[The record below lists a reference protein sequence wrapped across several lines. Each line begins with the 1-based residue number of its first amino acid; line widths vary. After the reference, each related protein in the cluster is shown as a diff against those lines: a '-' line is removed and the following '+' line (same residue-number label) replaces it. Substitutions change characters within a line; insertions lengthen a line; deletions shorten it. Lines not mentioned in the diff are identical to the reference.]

1 MAALLVDE
9 GIGRNL
15 VQQLRAQG
23 CGAIHV
29 LDVLPKG
36 ARDGLVFREA
46 QHRGLTVFTWN
57 HKHFALLAEA
67 WRDWGRGDHQGL
79 ITRPIGRHQLPA
91 TQTLQVLARYC
102 ADPSSFVNRIE
113 LF

>member
-1 MAALLVDE
+1 MRALDATWYNSCAPRGFAAVH
-9 GIGRNL
+9 
-15 VQQLRAQG
+15 A
-23 CGAIHV
+23 

-57 HKHFALLAEA
+57 HKHFELLAEA
-67 WRDWGRGDHQGL
+67 WRDWGLGDHHGV
-79 ITRPIGRHQLPA
+79 ITRPLGGRQLPVA
-91 TQTLQVLARYC
+91 QTLQVLARYC
-102 ADPSSFVNRIE
+102 ADPSSFINRIE